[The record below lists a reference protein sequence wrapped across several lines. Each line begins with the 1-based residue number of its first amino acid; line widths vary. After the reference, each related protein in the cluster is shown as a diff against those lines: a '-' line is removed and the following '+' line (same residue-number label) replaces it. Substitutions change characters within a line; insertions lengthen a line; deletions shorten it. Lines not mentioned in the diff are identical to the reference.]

1 MGLFKSKK
9 EKELEKK
16 MVVKKAISTMN
27 KQINDL
33 EGKKKYYIEAAK
45 KAKKLGLQ
53 AQANLAI
60 TGLKQTMVQQKRAQQ
75 MLLNFEIASQMK
87 DVAEMTHGFLEG
99 LSVLSKEMTRLTK
112 SSDFERVQAEFE
124 LAMQGVETQSEQM
137 DMYLTES
144 QAQFS
149 SQATSPD
156 SVSEAEVNSLID
168 DQIAQDELSDAD
180 IDAELEKLK
189 KQIDK
194 EAN

>member
-156 SVSEAEVNSLID
+156 SVSEAEVNNLID